1 MIKIKMTE
9 KAREYK
15 RRIDAEWRKN
25 ERNKDKLINK
35 IREYELFD
43 DSFKKTIE
51 KEIMEVFLKN
61 EKEEKGEEYKV
72 VENLIK
78 DLDKKYEVLDQMREK
93 LRLKEEEKVEIEKE
107 IKEAKFDGVDNTI
120 IDKLKEKFDFLV
132 ERRKYLGKEIEEIKK
147 EISDIEEEIED
158 TEKQY

>member
-1 MIKIKMTE
+1 MFLYNINRFFYYMIKIKMTE

-51 KEIMEVFLKN
+51 KEIVEVFLKN
-61 EKEEKGEEYKV
+61 EKEEKGEEYEGV
-72 VENLIK
+72 VNVIREA
-78 DLDKKYEVLDQMREK
+78 DKKYEVLDQMREK
-93 LRLKEEEKVEIEKE
+93 LRQKEEEKIEVEEG
-107 IKEAKFDGVDNTI
+107 IKESKFDGVDNTI
-120 IDKLKEKFDFLV
+120 VDRQLAEFDALV
-132 ERRKYLGKEIEEIKK
+132 GRRESLGKEIEGIKK
-147 EISDIEEEIED
+147 DI
-158 TEKQY
+158 